1 MASSGSRVELRHVK
15 FCSVKSSQGSRVVSS
30 FVVVSYFGLGQVLAV
45 GLSQVKLRHVQSSQ
59 V

>member
-30 FVVVSYFGLGQVLAV
+30 FVVVSYFGLGPVSAV
-45 GLSQVKLRHVQSSQ
+45 GLCSGELCLVEVG
-59 V
+59 

>member
-1 MASSGSRVELRHVK
+1 MFGPVK
-15 FCSVKSSQGSRVVSS
+15 AVGLCRVVSS